1 MAHMYDTNLDKND
14 ANFTPLSPLSF
25 LIRAAEVYPNR
36 TSIIHGKK
44 QFTWSETYKRSKQL
58 ASALSK
64 RGIGKGDTVAVLCF
78 NTPEI
83 YETHF
88 GVPMIGAVL
97 NTINIR
103 LDVDT
108 ISYILEHGEAKALI
122 TDNELSPTIKQVL
135 DKIKNKIL
143 VIDIDDELAN
153 HPEGAGENLGEINY
167 EDFLLTGDSDLE
179 WSLPDDEWQSL
190 ALNYTSGTTGL
201 PKGVVYHH
209 RGSYL
214 MALGSVTAFSMPM
227 HPTYMWVVPM
237 FHCNGWG
244 NPYTLTALAG
254 TSVCLRYVSA
264 KNMFDAI
271 ADHKVTHF
279 GGAPIVLNFLAQ
291 ATAEEKREYSQQVY
305 VVTAGAPPPAATLE
319 AVQKM
324 GFDVTH
330 VYGLTETYG
339 HISLCAWQDEWN
351 ELSVEEQS
359 KLRSRQGVK
368 FPMMDGLS
376 IMNPETMEHVKN
388 DGEEI
393 GEIMIRGNC
402 VMKGYLKNKE
412 ETDKAMAGGWFH
424 SGDLAVMHPNGY
436 IQIKDRSKDI
446 IISGGENVSSVEIEN
461 TLYKH
466 PSVLFAAV
474 VAKPDEKWG
483 ETPCAFIELK
493 DQNDSVS
500 EGDIISFCKET
511 LAGFKCP
518 KKVVFTELP
527 KTSTGKI
534 LKYELREMAKAANAY
549 EK

>member
-291 ATAEEKREYSQQVY
+291 ATAEEKREYTQQVY

-368 FPMMDGLS
+368 FPMMDGLA

-534 LKYELREMAKAANAY
+534 LKYELREMAKAADA
-549 EK
+549 

>member
-359 KLRSRQGVK
+359 KLRSRQCVK
-368 FPMMDGLS
+368 FPMMDGLA

-534 LKYELREMAKAANAY
+534 LKYELREMAKAADA
-549 EK
+549 

>member
-368 FPMMDGLS
+368 FPMMDGLA

-527 KTSTGKI
+527 KTIDFDEFI
-534 LKYELREMAKAANAY
+534 LLEATILGLF
-549 EK
+549 

>member
-368 FPMMDGLS
+368 FPMMDGLA

-511 LAGFKCP
+511 LASFKCP

-534 LKYELREMAKAANAY
+534 LKYELREMAKAADA
-549 EK
+549 

>member
-201 PKGVVYHH
+201 PKGAVYHH

-368 FPMMDGLS
+368 FPMMDGLA

-493 DQNDSVS
+493 DQNDNVS
-500 EGDIISFCKET
+500 ESDIISFCKET

-534 LKYELREMAKAANAY
+534 LKYELREMAKAADA
-549 EK
+549 

>member
-305 VVTAGAPPPAATLE
+305 VVTSGAPPPAATLE

-368 FPMMDGLS
+368 FPMMDGLA

-534 LKYELREMAKAANAY
+534 LKYELREMAKAADA
-549 EK
+549 

>member
-167 EDFLLTGDSDLE
+167 EDFLLTGDNDLE

-368 FPMMDGLS
+368 FPMMDGLA

-534 LKYELREMAKAANAY
+534 LKYELREMAKAADA
-549 EK
+549 

>member
-368 FPMMDGLS
+368 FPMMDGLA
-376 IMNPETMEHVKN
+376 IMNPDTMEHVKN

-534 LKYELREMAKAANAY
+534 LKYELREMAKAADA
-549 EK
+549 

>member
-1 MAHMYDTNLDKND
+1 MTDMYNTNLDKNA

-25 LIRAAEVYPNR
+25 LQRSAEVYPNR
-36 TSIIHGKK
+36 LSIVHGSKK
-44 QFTWSETYKRSKQL
+44 YTWSDTFKRSRQL
-58 ASALSK
+58 ASALTK
-64 RGIGKGDTVAVLCF
+64 KGVGKGDTVAVLCF

-83 YETHF
+83 YEAHY
-88 GVPMIGAVL
+88 GIPMIGAII

-108 ISYILEHGEAKALI
+108 ISYILEHGEAKVVI
-122 TDNELSPTIKQVL
+122 TDNELSPTIKEVL
-135 DKIKNKIL
+135 NKIKTKPL

-153 HPEGAGENLGEINY
+153 HPEGAGENLGSLNY
-167 EDFLLTGDSDLE
+167 EEFLKTGDENFE
-179 WSLPDDEWQSL
+179 WSLPEDEWDSL

-214 MALGSVTAFSMPM
+214 MALGSVTAFSMAM

-264 KNMFDAI
+264 KNLFDAI

-279 GGAPIVLNFLAQ
+279 GGAPIVLNFIAQ
-291 ATAEEKREYSQQVY
+291 ATDDEKRDYSHKVN

-319 AVQKM
+319 AVQQM

-339 HISLCAWQDEWN
+339 HVSMCAWQDQWN

-359 KLRSRQGVK
+359 KLRSMQGVK
-368 FPMMDGLS
+368 FPMMEGLTV
-376 IMNPETMEHVKN
+376 MNPETMKEVKN

-393 GEIMIRGNC
+393 GEIMIKGNC

-412 ETDKAMAGGWFH
+412 ETDKSMSGGWFH

-436 IQIKDRSKDI
+436 VQIKDRSKDI

-493 DQNDSVS
+493 SQDDNVT
-500 EGDIISFCKET
+500 EKDIISFCKET

-534 LKYELREMAKAANAY
+534 LKYELREMAKTADA
-549 EK
+549 

>member
-368 FPMMDGLS
+368 FPMMDGLAV
-376 IMNPETMEHVKN
+376 MNPETMEHVKN

-534 LKYELREMAKAANAY
+534 LKYELREMAKAADA
-549 EK
+549 

>member
-167 EDFLLTGDSDLE
+167 EDFLLTGDSGLE

-368 FPMMDGLS
+368 FPMMDGLA

-474 VAKPDEKWG
+474 VPKPDQKWG

-500 EGDIISFCKET
+500 ESDIISFCKET

-534 LKYELREMAKAANAY
+534 LKYELREMAKAADA
-549 EK
+549 

>member
-1 MAHMYDTNLDKND
+1 MNDIYNTNLDKNN

-25 LIRAAEVYPNR
+25 LKRTAEVYPNKK
-36 TSIIHGKK
+36 SIIHGHRKY
-44 QFTWSETYKRSKQL
+44 TWQQTYERSCQL
-58 ASALSK
+58 ASALSAK
-64 RGIGKGDTVAVLCF
+64 GIRKGDTVSILAF

-83 YETHF
+83 YEAHF
-88 GVPMIGAVL
+88 GIPMIGAII

-108 ISYILEHGEAKALI
+108 IAYILDHGEAKVLI
-122 TDNELSPTIKQVL
+122 TDNELSPTIKKVL
-135 DKIKNKIL
+135 EKLGREIL

-153 HPEGAGENLGEINY
+153 HPDGAGENLGSYTY
-167 EDFLLTGDSDLE
+167 EDFLRTGEYELN
-179 WSLPDDEWQSL
+179 WNLPEDEWQSL

-214 MALGSVTAFSMPM
+214 MALGSVTTLSMPM
-227 HPTYMWVVPM
+227 HPTYMWIVPM

-279 GGAPIVLNFLAQ
+279 GGAPIVLNFLAN
-291 ATAEEKREYSQQVY
+291 ATKDEKREYSQTVN

-324 GFDVTH
+324 GFNVDH

-339 HISLCAWQDEWN
+339 HISVCAWQDEWN

-359 KLRSRQGVK
+359 KLRSMQGVK
-368 FPMMDGLS
+368 FSMMEGLAV
-376 IMNPETMEHVKN
+376 MNPETMESVEK
-388 DGEEI
+388 DGEQI
-393 GEIMIRGNC
+393 GEIMIKGNC

-412 ETDKAMAGGWFH
+412 ETDKAMSGGWFH
-424 SGDLAVMHPNGY
+424 SGDLAVMYPNGY

-446 IISGGENVSSVEIEN
+446 IISGGENISSVEIEN

-493 DQNDSVS
+493 DTNDAVS
-500 EGDIISFCKET
+500 EDDIIKFCKET

-518 KKVVFTELP
+518 KKVIFKEIP

-534 LKYELREMAKAANAY
+534 LKYKLREIAKAS
-549 EK
+549 

>member
-1 MAHMYDTNLDKND
+1 MTDMYNTNLDKNH

-25 LIRAAEVYPNR
+25 LQRSAEVYPNR
-36 TSIIHGKK
+36 QSIVHGSKSY
-44 QFTWSETYKRSKQL
+44 TWSDTFKRSKQL
-58 ASALSK
+58 ASALTK
-64 RGIGKGDTVAVLCF
+64 KGVGKGDTVAVLCF

-83 YETHF
+83 YEAHY
-88 GVPMIGAVL
+88 GIPMIGAII

-108 ISYILEHGEAKALI
+108 ISYILEHGEAKVVI
-122 TDNELSPTIKQVL
+122 TDNELSPTMKEVL
-135 DKIKNKIL
+135 NKIKTKPL

-153 HPEGAGENLGEINY
+153 HPEGAGENLGSLNY
-167 EDFLLTGDSDLE
+167 EEFLKTGDE
-179 WSLPDDEWQSL
+179 NFKWSLPEDEWDSL

-214 MALGSVTAFSMPM
+214 MALGSVTAFSMAM

-264 KNMFDAI
+264 KNLFDAI

-279 GGAPIVLNFLAQ
+279 GGAPIVLNFIAQ
-291 ATAEEKREYSQQVY
+291 ATDDEKRDYSHKVN

-319 AVQKM
+319 AVQQM

-339 HISLCAWQDEWN
+339 HVSMCAWQDEWN

-359 KLRSRQGVK
+359 KLRSMQGVK
-368 FPMMDGLS
+368 FPMMEGLTV
-376 IMNPETMEHVKN
+376 MNPETMKEVKN

-393 GEIMIRGNC
+393 GEIMIKGNC

-412 ETDKAMAGGWFH
+412 ETDKSMSGGWFH

-436 IQIKDRSKDI
+436 VQIKDRSKDI

-493 DQNDSVS
+493 SQDDSIS
-500 EGDIISFCKET
+500 EKDIISFCKET

-534 LKYELREMAKAANAY
+534 LKYELREMAKAADA
-549 EK
+549 

>member
-1 MAHMYDTNLDKND
+1 MAHMYDTNLDKNN
-14 ANFTPLSPLSF
+14 ANFVPLTPLSF
-25 LIRAAEVYPNR
+25 LKRSAEVYPQK
-36 TSIIHGKK
+36 TSIIHGKRVYNWE
-44 QFTWSETYKRSKQL
+44 QTYKRSLQF

-64 RGIGKGDTVAVLCF
+64 HGIGKNDTVSVLSF

-83 YETHF
+83 YEAHYA
-88 GVPMIGAVL
+88 VPMIGAVL

-103 LDVDT
+103 LDVET
-108 ISYILEHGEAKALI
+108 ISYILEHSEAKVLI
-122 TDNELSPTIKQVL
+122 TDTELSLTVKKSL
-135 DKIKNKIL
+135 EKLNKDIL
-143 VIDIDDELAN
+143 IIDIVDEMAVL
-153 HPEGAGENLGEINY
+153 PEGSGERLGKY
-167 EDFLLTGDSDLE
+167 EYEEFLNSGDPEFEFIMPS
-179 WSLPDDEWQSL
+179 DEWDSI

-214 MALGSVTAFSMPM
+214 MSLGTVTALSMPM
-227 HPTYMWVVPM
+227 HPTYMWIVPM

-254 TSVCLRYVSA
+254 TSICMRYVSA

-291 ATAEEKREYSQQVY
+291 AKDDERRDIAHTVN

-324 GFDVTH
+324 GLKVNH

-339 HISLCAWQDEWN
+339 HISICAWQEEWN
-351 ELSVEEQS
+351 ELSAEEQAQL
-359 KLRSRQGVK
+359 KSRQGVN
-368 FPMMDGLS
+368 FPMMETLAVL
-376 IMNPETMEHVKN
+376 NPETMKPVEN
-388 DGEEI
+388 NGEEI

-402 VMKGYLKNKE
+402 VMKGYLKNKDE
-412 ETDKAMAGGWFH
+412 SDKSMAQGWFH
-424 SGDLAVMHPNGY
+424 SGDLAVMYPNGY

-446 IISGGENVSSVEIEN
+446 IISGGENISSVEIES

-474 VAKPDEKWG
+474 VAQPDEKWG
-483 ETPCAFIELK
+483 ETPCAFVELK
-493 DQNDSVS
+493 DTNDTVS
-500 EGDIISFCKET
+500 DKDIINFCKET

-518 KKVVFTELP
+518 KKVIFTELP

-534 LKYELREMAKAANAY
+534 LKYELRKMTDQ
-549 EK
+549 

>member
-1 MAHMYDTNLDKND
+1 MTDMYNTNLDKNH

-25 LIRAAEVYPNR
+25 LQRSAEVYPNR
-36 TSIIHGKK
+36 LSIIHGSKK
-44 QFTWSETYKRSKQL
+44 YTWSDTFKRSKQL
-58 ASALSK
+58 ASALAK
-64 RGIGKGDTVAVLCF
+64 KGVGKGDTVAVLCF

-83 YETHF
+83 YEAHY
-88 GVPMIGAVL
+88 GIPMIGAII

-108 ISYILEHGEAKALI
+108 ISYILEHGEAKVVI
-122 TDNELSPTIKQVL
+122 TDNELSPTMKEVL
-135 DKIKNKIL
+135 NKIKTKPL

-153 HPEGAGENLGEINY
+153 HPEGAGENLGSLNY
-167 EDFLLTGDSDLE
+167 EEFLKTGDENFE
-179 WSLPDDEWQSL
+179 WSLPEDEWDSL

-214 MALGSVTAFSMPM
+214 MALGSVTAFSMAM

-264 KNMFDAI
+264 KNLFDAI

-279 GGAPIVLNFLAQ
+279 GGAPIVLNFIAQ
-291 ATAEEKREYSQQVY
+291 ATDDEKRDYSHKVN

-319 AVQKM
+319 AVQQM

-339 HISLCAWQDEWN
+339 HVSMCAWQDEWN

-359 KLRSRQGVK
+359 KLRSMQGVK
-368 FPMMDGLS
+368 FPMMEGLTV
-376 IMNPETMEHVKN
+376 MNPETMKEVKN

-393 GEIMIRGNC
+393 GEIMIKGNC

-412 ETDKAMAGGWFH
+412 ETDKSMSGGWFH

-436 IQIKDRSKDI
+436 VQIKDRSKDI

-493 DQNDSVS
+493 SQDDNVT
-500 EGDIISFCKET
+500 EKDIISFCKET

-518 KKVVFTELP
+518 KKVIFTELP

-534 LKYELREMAKAANAY
+534 LKYELREMAKNADA
-549 EK
+549 

>member
-1 MAHMYDTNLDKND
+1 MTDMYNTNLDKNH

-25 LIRAAEVYPNR
+25 LQRSAEVYPNR
-36 TSIIHGKK
+36 LSIIHGSKK
-44 QFTWSETYKRSKQL
+44 YTWSDTFKRSKQL
-58 ASALSK
+58 ASALTK
-64 RGIGKGDTVAVLCF
+64 KGVGKGDTVAVLCF

-83 YETHF
+83 YEAHY
-88 GVPMIGAVL
+88 GIPMIGAII

-108 ISYILEHGEAKALI
+108 ISYILEHGEAKVVI
-122 TDNELSPTIKQVL
+122 TDNELSPTMKEVL
-135 DKIKNKIL
+135 NKIKTKPL
-143 VIDIDDELAN
+143 VIDVDDELAN
-153 HPEGAGENLGEINY
+153 HPEGAGENLGSLNY
-167 EDFLLTGDSDLE
+167 EEFLKTGDENFE
-179 WSLPDDEWQSL
+179 WSLPEDEWDSL

-214 MALGSVTAFSMPM
+214 MALGSVTAFSMAM

-264 KNMFDAI
+264 KNLFDAI

-279 GGAPIVLNFLAQ
+279 GGAPIVLNFIAQ
-291 ATAEEKREYSQQVY
+291 ATDDEKRDYSHKVN

-319 AVQKM
+319 AVQQM

-339 HISLCAWQDEWN
+339 HVSMCAWQDEWN

-359 KLRSRQGVK
+359 KLRSMQGVK
-368 FPMMDGLS
+368 FPMMEGLTV
-376 IMNPETMEHVKN
+376 MNPETMKEVKN

-393 GEIMIRGNC
+393 GEIMIKGNC

-412 ETDKAMAGGWFH
+412 EPDKSMSGGWFH

-436 IQIKDRSKDI
+436 VQIKDRSKDI

-493 DQNDSVS
+493 SQDDNVT
-500 EGDIISFCKET
+500 EKDIISFCKET

-518 KKVVFTELP
+518 KKVIFTELP

-534 LKYELREMAKAANAY
+534 LKYELREMAKNADA
-549 EK
+549 

>member
-1 MAHMYDTNLDKND
+1 MTDMYNTNLDKNH

-25 LIRAAEVYPNR
+25 IQRSAEVYPNR
-36 TSIIHGKK
+36 LSIVHGSKK
-44 QFTWSETYKRSKQL
+44 YTWSDTFKRSKQL
-58 ASALSK
+58 ASALTK
-64 RGIGKGDTVAVLCF
+64 KGVGKGDTVAVLCF

-83 YETHF
+83 YEAHY
-88 GVPMIGAVL
+88 GIPMIGAII

-108 ISYILEHGEAKALI
+108 ISYILEHGEAKVVI
-122 TDNELSPTIKQVL
+122 TDNELSPTIKEVL
-135 DKIKNKIL
+135 NKIKTKPL

-153 HPEGAGENLGEINY
+153 HPEGAGENLGSLNY
-167 EDFLLTGDSDLE
+167 EEFLKTGDENFE
-179 WSLPDDEWQSL
+179 WSLPEDEWDSL

-214 MALGSVTAFSMPM
+214 MALGSVTAFSMAM

-264 KNMFDAI
+264 KNLFDAI

-279 GGAPIVLNFLAQ
+279 GGAPIVLNFIAQ
-291 ATAEEKREYSQQVY
+291 ATDDEKRDYSHKVN

-319 AVQKM
+319 AVQQM

-339 HISLCAWQDEWN
+339 HVSMCAWQDEWN
-351 ELSVEEQS
+351 DLSVEEQS
-359 KLRSRQGVK
+359 KLRSMQGVK
-368 FPMMDGLS
+368 FPMMEGLTV
-376 IMNPETMEHVKN
+376 MNPETMKEVKN

-393 GEIMIRGNC
+393 GEIMIKGNC

-412 ETDKAMAGGWFH
+412 ETDKSMSGGWFH

-436 IQIKDRSKDI
+436 VQIKDRSKDI

-493 DQNDSVS
+493 SQDDNVT
-500 EGDIISFCKET
+500 EKDIISFCKET

-518 KKVVFTELP
+518 KKVIFTELP

-534 LKYELREMAKAANAY
+534 LKYELREMAKTADA
-549 EK
+549 

>member
-339 HISLCAWQDEWN
+339 HISLCGWQDDWN
-351 ELSVEEQS
+351 ELSVDEQS

-368 FPMMDGLS
+368 FPMMDGLA

-534 LKYELREMAKAANAY
+534 LKYELREMAKAADA
-549 EK
+549 

>member
-1 MAHMYDTNLDKND
+1 MTDMYNTNLDKNH

-25 LIRAAEVYPNR
+25 LQRSAEVYPNR
-36 TSIIHGKK
+36 LSIVHGSKK
-44 QFTWSETYKRSKQL
+44 YTWSDTFKRSKQL
-58 ASALSK
+58 ASALTK
-64 RGIGKGDTVAVLCF
+64 KGVGKGDTVAVLCF

-83 YETHF
+83 YEAHY
-88 GVPMIGAVL
+88 GIPMIGAII

-108 ISYILEHGEAKALI
+108 ISYILEHGEAKVVI
-122 TDNELSPTIKQVL
+122 TDNELSPTIKEVL
-135 DKIKNKIL
+135 NKIKTKPL

-153 HPEGAGENLGEINY
+153 HPEGTGENLGNLNY
-167 EDFLLTGDSDLE
+167 EEFLKTGDENFE
-179 WSLPDDEWQSL
+179 WSLPEDEWDSL

-214 MALGSVTAFSMPM
+214 MALGSVTAFSMAM

-264 KNMFDAI
+264 KNLFDAI

-279 GGAPIVLNFLAQ
+279 GGAPIVLNFIAQ
-291 ATAEEKREYSQQVY
+291 ATDDEKRDYSHKVN

-319 AVQKM
+319 AVQQM

-339 HISLCAWQDEWN
+339 HVSMCAWQDEWN

-359 KLRSRQGVK
+359 KLRSMQGVK
-368 FPMMDGLS
+368 FPMMEGLTV
-376 IMNPETMEHVKN
+376 MNPETMKEVKN

-393 GEIMIRGNC
+393 GEIMIKGNC

-412 ETDKAMAGGWFH
+412 ETDKSMSGGWFH

-436 IQIKDRSKDI
+436 VQIKDRSKDI

-493 DQNDSVS
+493 SQDDNVT
-500 EGDIISFCKET
+500 EKDIISFCKET

-518 KKVVFTELP
+518 KKVIFTELP

-534 LKYELREMAKAANAY
+534 LKYELREMAKTADA
-549 EK
+549 

>member
-1 MAHMYDTNLDKND
+1 MTDMYNTNLDKNH

-25 LIRAAEVYPNR
+25 LQRSAEVYPNR
-36 TSIIHGKK
+36 LSIVHGSKK
-44 QFTWSETYKRSKQL
+44 YTWSDTFKRSKQL
-58 ASALSK
+58 ASALTK
-64 RGIGKGDTVAVLCF
+64 KGVGKGDTVAVLCF

-83 YETHF
+83 YEAHY
-88 GVPMIGAVL
+88 GIPMIGAII

-108 ISYILEHGEAKALI
+108 ISYILEHGEAKVVI
-122 TDNELSPTIKQVL
+122 TDNELSPTIKEVFN
-135 DKIKNKIL
+135 KIKTKPL

-153 HPEGAGENLGEINY
+153 HPEGTGENLGSLNY
-167 EDFLLTGDSDLE
+167 EEFLKTGDENFE
-179 WSLPDDEWQSL
+179 WSLPEDEWDSL

-214 MALGSVTAFSMPM
+214 MALGSVTAFSMAM

-264 KNMFDAI
+264 KNLFDAI

-279 GGAPIVLNFLAQ
+279 GGAPIVLNFIAQ
-291 ATAEEKREYSQQVY
+291 ATDDEKRDYSHKVN

-319 AVQKM
+319 AVQQM

-339 HISLCAWQDEWN
+339 HVSMCAWQDEWN

-359 KLRSRQGVK
+359 KLRSMQGVK
-368 FPMMDGLS
+368 FPMMEGLTV
-376 IMNPETMEHVKN
+376 MNPETMKEVKN

-393 GEIMIRGNC
+393 GEIMIKGNC

-412 ETDKAMAGGWFH
+412 ETDKSMSGGWFH

-436 IQIKDRSKDI
+436 VQIKDRSKDI

-493 DQNDSVS
+493 SQDDNVT
-500 EGDIISFCKET
+500 EKDIISFCKET

-518 KKVVFTELP
+518 KKVIFTELP

-534 LKYELREMAKAANAY
+534 LKYELREMAKTADA
-549 EK
+549 

>member
-291 ATAEEKREYSQQVY
+291 ATAEEQREYSQQVY

-368 FPMMDGLS
+368 FPMMDGLA

-534 LKYELREMAKAANAY
+534 LKYELREMAKAADA
-549 EK
+549 

>member
-1 MAHMYDTNLDKND
+1 MAHMYDTNLDKNN
-14 ANFTPLSPLSF
+14 ANFVPLTPLSF
-25 LIRAAEVYPNR
+25 LKRSAEVYPQK
-36 TSIIHGKK
+36 TSIIHGKRVYNWE
-44 QFTWSETYKRSKQL
+44 QTYKRSLQF

-64 RGIGKGDTVAVLCF
+64 HGIGKNDTVSVLSF

-83 YETHF
+83 YEAHYA
-88 GVPMIGAVL
+88 VPMIGAVL

-103 LDVDT
+103 LDVET
-108 ISYILEHGEAKALI
+108 ISYILEHSEAKVLI
-122 TDNELSPTIKQVL
+122 TDTELSLTVKKSL
-135 DKIKNKIL
+135 EKLNKDIL
-143 VIDIDDELAN
+143 IIDIVDEMAVL
-153 HPEGAGENLGEINY
+153 PEGSGERLGKY
-167 EDFLLTGDSDLE
+167 EYEEFLNSGDPEFEFIMPS
-179 WSLPDDEWQSL
+179 DEWDSI

-214 MALGSVTAFSMPM
+214 MSLGTVTALSMPM
-227 HPTYMWVVPM
+227 HPTYMWIVPM

-254 TSVCLRYVSA
+254 TSICMRYVSA

-291 ATAEEKREYSQQVY
+291 AKDDERRDIAHTVN

-324 GFDVTH
+324 GLKVNH

-339 HISLCAWQDEWN
+339 HISICAWQEEWN
-351 ELSVEEQS
+351 ELSTEEQAQL
-359 KLRSRQGVK
+359 KSRQGVN
-368 FPMMDGLS
+368 FPMMETLAVL
-376 IMNPETMEHVKN
+376 NPETMKPVEN
-388 DGEEI
+388 NGEEI

-402 VMKGYLKNKE
+402 VMKGYLKNKDE
-412 ETDKAMAGGWFH
+412 SDKSMAQGWFH
-424 SGDLAVMHPNGY
+424 SGDLAVMYPNGY

-446 IISGGENVSSVEIEN
+446 IISGGENISSVEIEN

-466 PSVLFAAV
+466 PSILFAAV
-474 VAKPDEKWG
+474 VAQPDEKWG
-483 ETPCAFIELK
+483 ETPCAFVELK
-493 DQNDSVS
+493 DTNDTVS
-500 EGDIISFCKET
+500 DKDIINFCKET

-518 KKVVFTELP
+518 KKVIFTELP

-534 LKYELREMAKAANAY
+534 LKYELRKMTDQ
-549 EK
+549 

>member
-368 FPMMDGLS
+368 FPMMDGLA

-388 DGEEI
+388 DGEEL
-393 GEIMIRGNC
+393 GEIMIRGNF

-534 LKYELREMAKAANAY
+534 LKYELREMAKAADA
-549 EK
+549 

>member
-64 RGIGKGDTVAVLCF
+64 RGIGKGDTVSVLSF

-368 FPMMDGLS
+368 FPMMDGLA

-534 LKYELREMAKAANAY
+534 LKYELREMAKAADA
-549 EK
+549 

>member
-1 MAHMYDTNLDKND
+1 MTDMYNTNLDKNH

-25 LIRAAEVYPNR
+25 LQRSAEVYPNR
-36 TSIIHGKK
+36 LSIVHGSKK
-44 QFTWSETYKRSKQL
+44 YTWSDTFKRSKQL
-58 ASALSK
+58 ASALTK
-64 RGIGKGDTVAVLCF
+64 KGVGKGDTVAVLCF

-83 YETHF
+83 YEAHY
-88 GVPMIGAVL
+88 GIPMIGAII

-108 ISYILEHGEAKALI
+108 ISYILEHGEAKVVI
-122 TDNELSPTIKQVL
+122 TDNELSPTIKEVL
-135 DKIKNKIL
+135 NKIKTKPL

-153 HPEGAGENLGEINY
+153 HPEGTGENLGSLNY
-167 EDFLLTGDSDLE
+167 EEFLKTGDENFE
-179 WSLPDDEWQSL
+179 WSLPEDEWDSL

-214 MALGSVTAFSMPM
+214 MALGSVTAFSMAM

-264 KNMFDAI
+264 KNLFDAI

-279 GGAPIVLNFLAQ
+279 GGAPIVLNFIAQ
-291 ATAEEKREYSQQVY
+291 ATNDEKRDYSHKVN

-319 AVQKM
+319 AVQQM

-339 HISLCAWQDEWN
+339 HVSMCAWQDEWN

-359 KLRSRQGVK
+359 KLRSMQGVK
-368 FPMMDGLS
+368 FPMMEGLTV
-376 IMNPETMEHVKN
+376 MNPETMKEVKN

-393 GEIMIRGNC
+393 GEIMIKGNC

-412 ETDKAMAGGWFH
+412 ETDKSMSGGWFH

-436 IQIKDRSKDI
+436 VQIKDRSKDI

-493 DQNDSVS
+493 SQDDNVT
-500 EGDIISFCKET
+500 EKDIISFCKET

-518 KKVVFTELP
+518 KKVIFTELP

-534 LKYELREMAKAANAY
+534 LKYELREMAKTADA
-549 EK
+549 

>member
-14 ANFTPLSPLSF
+14 ANLTPLSPLSF

-368 FPMMDGLS
+368 FPMMDGLA

-534 LKYELREMAKAANAY
+534 LKYELREMAKAADA
-549 EK
+549 

>member
-368 FPMMDGLS
+368 FPMMDGLA

-388 DGEEI
+388 EGEEI

-534 LKYELREMAKAANAY
+534 LKYELREMAKAADA
-549 EK
+549 

>member
-359 KLRSRQGVK
+359 KLRSMQGVK
-368 FPMMDGLS
+368 FPMMDGLA

-534 LKYELREMAKAANAY
+534 LKYELREMAKAADA
-549 EK
+549 

>member
-1 MAHMYDTNLDKND
+1 MTDMYNTNLDKNH

-25 LIRAAEVYPNR
+25 LQRSAEVYPNR
-36 TSIIHGKK
+36 LSIVHGSKK
-44 QFTWSETYKRSKQL
+44 YTWSDTFKRSKQL
-58 ASALSK
+58 ASALTK
-64 RGIGKGDTVAVLCF
+64 KGVGKGDTVAVLCF

-83 YETHF
+83 YEAHY
-88 GVPMIGAVL
+88 GIPMIGAII

-108 ISYILEHGEAKALI
+108 ISYILEHGEAKVVI
-122 TDNELSPTIKQVL
+122 TDNELSPTIKEVL
-135 DKIKNKIL
+135 NKIKTKPL

-153 HPEGAGENLGEINY
+153 HPEGAGENLGSLNY
-167 EDFLLTGDSDLE
+167 EEFLKTGDE
-179 WSLPDDEWQSL
+179 NFNWSLPEDEWDSL

-214 MALGSVTAFSMPM
+214 MALGSVTAFSMAM

-264 KNMFDAI
+264 KNLFDAI

-279 GGAPIVLNFLAQ
+279 GGAPIVLNFIAQ
-291 ATAEEKREYSQQVY
+291 ATDDEKRDYSHKVN

-319 AVQKM
+319 AVQQM

-339 HISLCAWQDEWN
+339 HVSMCAWQDEWN

-359 KLRSRQGVK
+359 KLRSMQGVK
-368 FPMMDGLS
+368 FPMMEGLTV
-376 IMNPETMEHVKN
+376 MNPETMKEVKN

-393 GEIMIRGNC
+393 GEIMIKGNC

-412 ETDKAMAGGWFH
+412 ETDKSMSGGWFH

-436 IQIKDRSKDI
+436 VQIKDRSKDI

-493 DQNDSVS
+493 SQDDNVT
-500 EGDIISFCKET
+500 EKDIISFCKET

-518 KKVVFTELP
+518 KKVIFTELP

-534 LKYELREMAKAANAY
+534 LKYELREMAKTADA
-549 EK
+549 

>member
-167 EDFLLTGDSDLE
+167 EDFLLTGDSDLK

-291 ATAEEKREYSQQVY
+291 ATDEEKREYSQQVY

-368 FPMMDGLS
+368 FPMMDGLA

-534 LKYELREMAKAANAY
+534 LKYELREMAKAADA
-549 EK
+549 

>member
-1 MAHMYDTNLDKND
+1 MSDIYNTNLDKND

-25 LIRAAEVYPNR
+25 LKRTAEIYPNKK
-36 TSIIHGKK
+36 SIIHGHREYTWK
-44 QFTWSETYKRSKQL
+44 QTYERSCQL
-58 ASALSK
+58 ASALSLK
-64 RGIGKGDTVAVLCF
+64 GVGIGDTVAVLAF

-83 YETHF
+83 YEAHF
-88 GVPMIGAVL
+88 GIPMIGAVL
-97 NTINIR
+97 NAINIR

-108 ISYILEHGEAKALI
+108 ITYILEHGEAKVLI
-122 TDNELSPTIKQVL
+122 TDNELSPTIKKVIE
-135 DKIKNKIL
+135 KINREIL
-143 VIDIDDELAN
+143 VIDIDDELAA
-153 HPEGAGENLGEINY
+153 HPDGAGENLGSFTY
-167 EDFLLTGDSDLE
+167 EDFLRTGETSFK
-179 WSLPDDEWQSL
+179 WSLPKDEWQSL

-227 HPTYMWVVPM
+227 HPTYMWIVPM

-271 ADHKVTHF
+271 ADHKVSHF

-291 ATAEEKREYSQQVY
+291 AKEEDKREYSQTVN

-324 GFDVTH
+324 GFNVDH

-339 HISLCAWQDEWN
+339 HVSVCAWQDEWN
-351 ELSVEEQS
+351 ELSLEEQS
-359 KLRSRQGVK
+359 KLRSMQGVK
-368 FPMMDGLS
+368 FPMMEGLTV
-376 IMNPETMEHVKN
+376 MNPETMEKVN
-388 DGEEI
+388 QDGEQI
-393 GEIMIRGNC
+393 GEIMIKGNC

-412 ETDKAMAGGWFH
+412 ETDKSMSGGWFH
-424 SGDLAVMHPNGY
+424 SGDLAVIHPNGY

-446 IISGGENVSSVEIEN
+446 IISGGENISSVEIEN

-466 PSVLFAAV
+466 SSVLFAAV
-474 VAKPDEKWG
+474 VARPDEKWG
-483 ETPCAFIELK
+483 ETPCAFVELK
-493 DQNDSVS
+493 DANDNVS
-500 EGDIISFCKET
+500 EEDIIKFCKET

-518 KKVVFTELP
+518 KKVIFRELP

-534 LKYELREMAKAANAY
+534 LKYELREIAKAS
-549 EK
+549 

>member
-368 FPMMDGLS
+368 FPMMDGLA
-376 IMNPETMEHVKN
+376 IMNPETMEPVKD

-534 LKYELREMAKAANAY
+534 LKYELREMAKAADA
-549 EK
+549 

>member
-368 FPMMDGLS
+368 FPMMDGLA

-424 SGDLAVMHPNGY
+424 TGDLAVMHPNGY

-534 LKYELREMAKAANAY
+534 LKYELREMAKAADA
-549 EK
+549 

>member
-1 MAHMYDTNLDKND
+1 MTDMYNTNLDKNH
-14 ANFTPLSPLSF
+14 ANFTPLSPLCF
-25 LIRAAEVYPNR
+25 LQRSAEVYPSR
-36 TSIIHGKK
+36 LSIVHGSKK
-44 QFTWSETYKRSKQL
+44 YTWSDTFKRSKQL
-58 ASALSK
+58 ASALTK
-64 RGIGKGDTVAVLCF
+64 KGVGKGDTVAVLCF

-83 YETHF
+83 YEAHY
-88 GVPMIGAVL
+88 GIPMIGAII

-108 ISYILEHGEAKALI
+108 ISYILEHGEAKVVI
-122 TDNELSPTIKQVL
+122 TDNELSPTIKEVL
-135 DKIKNKIL
+135 NKIKTKPLI
-143 VIDIDDELAN
+143 IDIDDELAN
-153 HPEGAGENLGEINY
+153 HPEGAGENLGSLNY
-167 EDFLLTGDSDLE
+167 EEFLKTGDENFE
-179 WSLPDDEWQSL
+179 WSLPDDEWDSL

-214 MALGSVTAFSMPM
+214 MALGSVTAFSMAM

-264 KNMFDAI
+264 KNLFDAI

-291 ATAEEKREYSQQVY
+291 ATDDEKRDYSHKVN

-319 AVQKM
+319 AVQQM

-339 HISLCAWQDEWN
+339 HVSMCAWQDEWN

-359 KLRSRQGVK
+359 KLRSMQGVK
-368 FPMMDGLS
+368 FPMMEGLTV
-376 IMNPETMEHVKN
+376 MNPETMKEVKN

-393 GEIMIRGNC
+393 GEIMIKGNC

-412 ETDKAMAGGWFH
+412 ETDKSMSGGWFH

-436 IQIKDRSKDI
+436 VQIKDRSKDI

-493 DQNDSVS
+493 SQDDNVT
-500 EGDIISFCKET
+500 EKDIISFCKET

-518 KKVVFTELP
+518 KKVIFTELP

-534 LKYELREMAKAANAY
+534 LKYELREMAKTADA
-549 EK
+549 

>member
-244 NPYTLTALAG
+244 TVSYTHLTLP
-254 TSVCLRYVSA
+254 T
-264 KNMFDAI
+264 
-271 ADHKVTHF
+271 
-279 GGAPIVLNFLAQ
+279 
-291 ATAEEKREYSQQVY
+291 
-305 VVTAGAPPPAATLE
+305 
-319 AVQKM
+319 
-324 GFDVTH
+324 
-330 VYGLTETYG
+330 
-339 HISLCAWQDEWN
+339 
-351 ELSVEEQS
+351 
-359 KLRSRQGVK
+359 
-368 FPMMDGLS
+368 
-376 IMNPETMEHVKN
+376 
-388 DGEEI
+388 
-393 GEIMIRGNC
+393 
-402 VMKGYLKNKE
+402 
-412 ETDKAMAGGWFH
+412 KA
-424 SGDLAVMHPNGY
+424 
-436 IQIKDRSKDI
+436 
-446 IISGGENVSSVEIEN
+446 
-461 TLYKH
+461 
-466 PSVLFAAV
+466 
-474 VAKPDEKWG
+474 
-483 ETPCAFIELK
+483 
-493 DQNDSVS
+493 
-500 EGDIISFCKET
+500 
-511 LAGFKCP
+511 
-518 KKVVFTELP
+518 
-527 KTSTGKI
+527 
-534 LKYELREMAKAANAY
+534 
-549 EK
+549 

>member
-36 TSIIHGKK
+36 ASIIHGKK

-368 FPMMDGLS
+368 FPMMDGLA
-376 IMNPETMEHVKN
+376 IMNPETMEQVKN

-534 LKYELREMAKAANAY
+534 LKYELREMAKAADA
-549 EK
+549 

>member
-1 MAHMYDTNLDKND
+1 MTDMYNTNLDKNH

-25 LIRAAEVYPNR
+25 LQRSAEVYPNR
-36 TSIIHGKK
+36 LSIVHGSKK
-44 QFTWSETYKRSKQL
+44 YTWSDTFKRSKQL
-58 ASALSK
+58 ASALTK
-64 RGIGKGDTVAVLCF
+64 KGVGKGDTVAVLCF

-83 YETHF
+83 YEAHY
-88 GVPMIGAVL
+88 GIPMIGAII

-108 ISYILEHGEAKALI
+108 ISYILEHGEAKVVI
-122 TDNELSPTIKQVL
+122 TDNELSPTIKEVL
-135 DKIKNKIL
+135 NKIKTKPL

-153 HPEGAGENLGEINY
+153 HPEGTGENLGSLNY
-167 EDFLLTGDSDLE
+167 EEFLKTGDENFE
-179 WSLPDDEWQSL
+179 WSLPEDEWDSL

-214 MALGSVTAFSMPM
+214 MALGSVTAFSMAM

-264 KNMFDAI
+264 KNLFDAI

-279 GGAPIVLNFLAQ
+279 GGAPIVLNFIAQ
-291 ATAEEKREYSQQVY
+291 ATDDEKRDYSHKVN

-319 AVQKM
+319 AVQQM

-339 HISLCAWQDEWN
+339 HVSMCAWQDEWN

-359 KLRSRQGVK
+359 KLRSMQGVK
-368 FPMMDGLS
+368 FPMMEGLTV
-376 IMNPETMEHVKN
+376 MNPETMKEVKN

-393 GEIMIRGNC
+393 GEIMIKGNC

-412 ETDKAMAGGWFH
+412 ETDKSMSGGWFH

-436 IQIKDRSKDI
+436 VQIKDRSKDI

-493 DQNDSVS
+493 SQDDNVT
-500 EGDIISFCKET
+500 EKDIISFCKET

-518 KKVVFTELP
+518 KKVIFTELP

-534 LKYELREMAKAANAY
+534 LKYELREMAKTADA
-549 EK
+549 

>member
-1 MAHMYDTNLDKND
+1 MTDMYNTNLDKNH

-25 LIRAAEVYPNR
+25 LQRSAEVYPNR
-36 TSIIHGKK
+36 LSIVHGSKK
-44 QFTWSETYKRSKQL
+44 YTWSDTFKRSKQL
-58 ASALSK
+58 ASALTK
-64 RGIGKGDTVAVLCF
+64 KGVGKGDTVAVLCF

-83 YETHF
+83 YEAHY
-88 GVPMIGAVL
+88 GIPMIGAII

-108 ISYILEHGEAKALI
+108 ISYILEHGEAKVVI
-122 TDNELSPTIKQVL
+122 TDNELSPTIKEVL
-135 DKIKNKIL
+135 SKIKTKPL

-153 HPEGAGENLGEINY
+153 HPEGAGENLGSLNY
-167 EDFLLTGDSDLE
+167 EEFLKTGDENFE
-179 WSLPDDEWQSL
+179 WSLPEDEWDSL

-214 MALGSVTAFSMPM
+214 MALGSVTAFSMAM

-264 KNMFDAI
+264 KNLFDAI

-279 GGAPIVLNFLAQ
+279 GGAPIVLNFIAQ
-291 ATAEEKREYSQQVY
+291 ATDDEKRDYSHKVN

-319 AVQKM
+319 AVQQM

-339 HISLCAWQDEWN
+339 HVSMCAWQDEWN

-359 KLRSRQGVK
+359 KLRSMQGVK
-368 FPMMDGLS
+368 FPMMEGLTV
-376 IMNPETMEHVKN
+376 MNPETMKEVKN

-393 GEIMIRGNC
+393 GEIMIKGNC

-412 ETDKAMAGGWFH
+412 ETDKSMSGGWFH

-436 IQIKDRSKDI
+436 VQIKDRSKDI

-493 DQNDSVS
+493 SQDDNVT
-500 EGDIISFCKET
+500 EKDIISFCKET

-518 KKVVFTELP
+518 KKVIFTELP

-534 LKYELREMAKAANAY
+534 LKYELREMAKTADA
-549 EK
+549 

>member
-1 MAHMYDTNLDKND
+1 MMYNTNLDKND
-14 ANFTPLSPLSF
+14 ANFTSLSPLSF
-25 LIRAAEVYPNR
+25 LERTAGVYPNR
-36 TSIIHGKK
+36 ISIVHGNRKY
-44 QFTWSETYKRSKQL
+44 TWSETYKRSRQL
-58 ASALSK
+58 ASALSNN
-64 RGIGKGDTVAVLCF
+64 GIGKNDTVSVLAF

-83 YETHF
+83 YEAHF
-88 GVPMIGAVL
+88 AVPMLGAIL

-103 LDVDT
+103 LDVET
-108 ISYILEHGEAKALI
+108 ISYILDHAETKALI
-122 TDNELSPTIKQVL
+122 TDAELSPTIKQV
-135 DKIKNKIL
+135 INKMNKEIL
-143 VIDIDDELAN
+143 IINICDDQAIY
-153 HPEGAGENLGEINY
+153 PEGAGEKIGEVEY
-167 EDFLLTGDSDLE
+167 ENFLNTGDE
-179 WSLPDDEWQSL
+179 NFKWSLPKDEWESI

-227 HPTYMWVVPM
+227 HPTYMWIVPM

-244 NPYTLTALAG
+244 NPYTLAVLAG

-271 ADHKVTHF
+271 ADNKVTHF
-279 GGAPIVLNFLAQ
+279 GGAPIVLNFLIQ
-291 ATAEEKREYSQQVY
+291 ATDDERKSFDHKIN
-305 VVTAGAPPPAATLE
+305 VVTAAAPPPAATLE

-339 HISLCAWQDEWN
+339 HISVCAWQDQWN
-351 ELSVEEQS
+351 ELSAEEQS
-359 KLRSRQGVK
+359 DLRSRQGVK
-368 FPMMDGLS
+368 FPMMEGLAV
-376 IMNPETMEHVKN
+376 MNSETMKHVKK
-388 DGEEI
+388 DGKEI
-393 GEIMIRGNC
+393 GEIMIKGNC

-412 ETDKAMAGGWFH
+412 ATDEAMSGGWFH
-424 SGDLAVMHPNGY
+424 SGDLAVIHPNGY

-446 IISGGENVSSVEIEN
+446 IITGGENVSSVEIEN

-493 DQNDSVS
+493 DTNDNIT
-500 EGDIISFCKET
+500 EKEIITFCKET

-518 KKVVFTELP
+518 KKVIFTELP

-534 LKYELREMAKAANAY
+534 LKYELREMAK
-549 EK
+549 K